1 LRRENGNRFLNL
13 PIQKSCQYPRHGR
26 LEAGFT
32 IIELAITVVLLGIAL
47 TVVTLNY
54 ANSRKALTIR
64 SGTSEVE
71 GAMKRCYE
79 IAKQEGVD
87 VYLQFWDGT
96 GNHPNQFAIYRV
108 IYKFDPATGTTIL
121 ITDER
126 TNDEPTESPQ
136 PGVGS
141 TTDGNGH
148 YWFKISNGAV
158 AVQAPVTL
166 RFQREGTRVIVSSE
180 AGGMSVT
187 LTHAGRS
194 GTVTINELGEVSS

>member
-1 LRRENGNRFLNL
+1 MRRENGNRFLNL
-13 PIQKSCQYPRHGR
+13 PIQKSCQCPRHGR

-108 IYKFDPATGTTIL
+108 YPDG
-121 ITDER
+121 TDER
-126 TNDEPTESPQ
+126 TNDGPTESPQ
-136 PGVGS
+136 PGVDS